1 MSTHITAKRPQ
12 AVTYVDEPPIVG
24 SVRAHTKDRL
34 SLYLRVLHEC
44 GDVGGFH
51 FGPFPIIMFN
61 TAEFVKSICVEYAYD
76 FDKGPNMHAAFRPV
90 SGNGIFISEG
100 AFHRQQRKLMAPS
113 FQPRHIIGYANT
125 MVGYGERVQRGWS
138 EGEVIDLSQEM
149 SHLAM
154 SIIGKVLFDADVFTE
169 TDELG
174 AAMTSVL
181 AHICHR
187 ITTLLPIPLSWP
199 TPLNRRT
206 QQALKVLRDRI
217 QRMIDE
223 RRSTTKERDDFLS
236 LLLRARDEYGSRMND
251 EQISDES
258 VTLFSTGYETIAA
271 VLTWTWYLL
280 AGHHDVY
287 QKVQQEV
294 DNVLKGRP
302 PVYTDLAQLPYCSQ
316 VFKETMRLYPPAYAI
331 SRVALRDIKIGDYLI
346 HKRQTV
352 VVAPYVLHR
361 NQDYFPD
368 PEQFNPERFTPENEE
383 RLPRYSYLPFGAGP
397 RICIGNYFAMMEM
410 HLLLATLAQRV
421 TFELIPGQEIV
432 SDPSKTFTLRPRYGV
447 KVIVRRRDRGK

>member
-1 MSTHITAKRPQ
+1 
-12 AVTYVDEPPIVG
+12 
-24 SVRAHTKDRL
+24 
-34 SLYLRVLHEC
+34 
-44 GDVGGFH
+44 
-51 FGPFPIIMFN
+51 
-61 TAEFVKSICVEYAYD
+61 
-76 FDKGPNMHAAFRPV
+76 
-90 SGNGIFISEG
+90 
-100 AFHRQQRKLMAPS
+100 
-113 FQPRHIIGYANT
+113 
-125 MVGYGERVQRGWS
+125 
-138 EGEVIDLSQEM
+138 
-149 SHLAM
+149 
-154 SIIGKVLFDADVFTE
+154 
-169 TDELG
+169 
-174 AAMTSVL
+174 
-181 AHICHR
+181 
-187 ITTLLPIPLSWP
+187 
-199 TPLNRRT
+199 
-206 QQALKVLRDRI
+206 
-217 QRMIDE
+217 
-223 RRSTTKERDDFLS
+223 
-236 LLLRARDEYGSRMND
+236 MND